1 MKKDKLVLWSVLAII
16 LLVFFWGI
24 DRWASILKKED
35 QIKAKKEAELK
46 QTQITF
52 DNLESSKLFGIKL
65 GDSAISLIL
74 QLKYHGTPLYK
85 EVWTSEDYE
94 KIMDPS
100 GLLTGTKINFLSMGE
115 FAIRLND
122 FFRLTASDELFIN
135 KNDDFLDYYIKYQ
148 PYGDAKITSIIASLK
163 TANTDHDQC
172 IKDLRP
178 YASVITERIKKEN
191 PDQHIIIE
199 DKFFPKI
206 EGQHNH
212 AQILFKYKKAKSY
225 LDGKRALRLDGWC
238 WGSKRHPF
246 IELSA
251 PGLRIELKTY
261 QQILKKIKDQK
272 ELDLKNEFNE
282 NANEDKTKID
292 KSGL

>member
-1 MKKDKLVLWSVLAII
+1 MKKDRLLWDSILTLI

-24 DRWASILKKED
+24 DRWASIQKKED

-46 QTQITF
+46 QTRITF

-74 QLKYHGTPLYK
+74 QLKYYGTPLYK

-100 GLLTGTKINFLSMGE
+100 GLLTGTKINFLSNSE
-115 FAIRLND
+115 FVIKLND
-122 FFRLTASDELFIN
+122 FFRPNAHDGLFIN

-148 PYGDAKITSIIASLK
+148 PYGNAKITSIIASLK
-163 TANTDHDQC
+163 TVNTDHDQC
-172 IKDLRP
+172 VKDLRP
-178 YASVITERIKKEN
+178 YASVIAERIKKEN
-191 PDQHIIIE
+191 PDKHIIIK
-199 DKFFPKI
+199 DNFFPEI
-206 EGQHNH
+206 EGQRNH
-212 AQILFKYKKAKSY
+212 AQILFKYNKNKSY
-225 LDGKRALRLDGWC
+225 LDGKRALRFDGWC
-238 WGSKRHPF
+238 WSSKRHPI

-251 PGLRIELKTY
+251 PRLKIELKTY
-261 QQILKKIKDQK
+261 QQIMKKIKDQK